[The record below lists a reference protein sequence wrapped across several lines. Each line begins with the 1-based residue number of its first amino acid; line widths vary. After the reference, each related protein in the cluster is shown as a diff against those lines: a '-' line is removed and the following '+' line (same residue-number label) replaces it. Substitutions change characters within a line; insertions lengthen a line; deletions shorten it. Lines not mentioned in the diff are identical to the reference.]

1 MRPDV
6 ANPHDSRVR
15 TTVAVLA
22 MKWTARLAIAVA
34 VLGASCAPPKAP
46 PAPTTLVLGTV
57 WPGAAWDQIGQSLAT
72 AYTDRLPNVR
82 AVAKAS
88 GNLDREIK
96 AFEEGAT
103 DLAILDVETAYLAFN
118 AESRDEAPSR
128 KLRAVAALLSTAV
141 QIVARNDANVRRVTD
156 LRGKRVGVGTKGTPT
171 ERAARLIL
179 QSHGVPFESI
189 RPTFASGD
197 AAETLR
203 TGNLDALFLYSPFQ
217 NPLIAD
223 MAEAGSVRLI
233 PIDRSAIP
241 AIQEQHHFLKAT
253 TIPGGTYKNQDD
265 DLLTV
270 GMDVLLVC
278 RQDLAEPLVYDL
290 ARTLFDSVPQ
300 LKKAHAS
307 ASAIDP
313 DRGPTAAIP
322 LHPGAARYYRERE
335 ILK

>member
-1 MRPDV
+1 V
-6 ANPHDSRVR
+6 ANQQYARVR
-15 TTVAVLA
+15 AALAALA
-22 MKWTARLAIAVA
+22 MKWTAGLAIAVA
-34 VLGASCAPPKAP
+34 VLGASCAAPKASP
-46 PAPTTLVLGTV
+46 EPTTLVLGTV
-57 WPGAAWDQIGQSLAT
+57 WPGAAWDRIGQSLAT
-72 AYTDRLPNVR
+72 AYTDRLPNVH

-88 GNLDREIK
+88 GNLDHEIK

-118 AESRDEAPSR
+118 AESRDEAPAR
-128 KLRAVAALLSTAV
+128 KLRAVAVLLSTAV
-141 QIVARNDANVRRVTD
+141 QIVARNDADVRRVTD
-156 LRGKRVGVGTKGTPT
+156 LRGKRVGVGAKGTPT

-197 AAETLR
+197 AAEALR

-217 NPLIAD
+217 NPLIAE

-290 ARTLFDSVPQ
+290 ARTLFESVPQ

>member
-1 MRPDV
+1 M

-141 QIVARNDANVRRVTD
+141 QIVARNDADETSACTTLPIRPLLKPRDTGPAD
-156 LRGKRVGVGTKGTPT
+156 GHRGDEPALECPIK
-171 ERAARLIL
+171 ARLRAELGLGNGI
-179 QSHGVPFESI
+179 SPSG
-189 RPTFASGD
+189 ASNSG
-197 AAETLR
+197 R
-203 TGNLDALFLYSPFQ
+203 
-217 NPLIAD
+217 
-223 MAEAGSVRLI
+223 
-233 PIDRSAIP
+233 
-241 AIQEQHHFLKAT
+241 
-253 TIPGGTYKNQDD
+253 
-265 DLLTV
+265 
-270 GMDVLLVC
+270 
-278 RQDLAEPLVYDL
+278 
-290 ARTLFDSVPQ
+290 
-300 LKKAHAS
+300 
-307 ASAIDP
+307 
-313 DRGPTAAIP
+313 
-322 LHPGAARYYRERE
+322 
-335 ILK
+335 

>member
-6 ANPHDSRVR
+6 ANQQYARVR
-15 TTVAVLA
+15 AALAALA
-22 MKWTARLAIAVA
+22 MKWSALAIAVA
-34 VLGASCAPPKAP
+34 VLGASCAAPKASP
-46 PAPTTLVLGTV
+46 EPTTLVLGTV
-57 WPGAAWDQIGQSLAT
+57 WPGAAWDRIGQSLAT
-72 AYTDRLPNVR
+72 AYTDRLPNVH

-118 AESRDEAPSR
+118 AESRDEAPAR
-128 KLRAVAALLSTAV
+128 KLRAVAVLLSTAV
-141 QIVARNDANVRRVTD
+141 QIVARNDADVRRVTD
-156 LRGKRVGVGTKGTPT
+156 LRGKRVGVGAKGTPT

-197 AAETLR
+197 AAEALR

-217 NPLIAD
+217 NPLIAE

-290 ARTLFDSVPQ
+290 ARTLFESVPQ